1 VYMAEEK
8 KPGEVEQTSP
18 ELNDNQINE
27 DAASATQSEEI
38 TAESQSEE
46 IAAEPNGA
54 DNGAEPHG
62 VFIKQ
67 EKTDKPHWYVIHTY
81 SGYENKVKVNLDKA
95 VINRGFEDVILE
107 VKVPMDETIEVK
119 NGKKKHV
126 MKKMYPGYVMV
137 KMILDDETW
146 YVVRNTR
153 GVTGFVGPGSKPIPL
168 TDKEVRTMGIED
180 VQIKLDI
187 EVGENVMV
195 VSGPLESF
203 IGVVK
208 EVHPEKQKVKV
219 IVSMFGRDTVVD
231 LDFVQ
236 IKRL

>member
-1 VYMAEEK
+1 MSDEIKTDETLEPSEEKTENMPEEEILEDEAQPGAEETAD
-8 KPGEVEQTSP
+8 GESDEQKS
-18 ELNDNQINE
+18 
-27 DAASATQSEEI
+27 S
-38 TAESQSEE
+38 
-46 IAAEPNGA
+46 
-54 DNGAEPHG
+54 EPHG

-67 EKTDKPHWYVIHTY
+67 ERTDTPRWYVIHTY
-81 SGYENKVKVNLDKA
+81 SGYENKVKMNLDKA
-95 VINRGFEDVILE
+95 VQNRGFEDVILE

-195 VSGPLESF
+195 TSGPLESF
-203 IGVVK
+203 IGVIK

-219 IVSMFGRDTVVD
+219 VVSMFGRDTVVD

-236 IKRL
+236 IKRI

>member
-1 VYMAEEK
+1 MSEEK
-8 KPGEVEQTSP
+8 KLGDIIDAPE
-18 ELNDNQINE
+18 ELNGTTEQQQE
-27 DAASATQSEEI
+27 Q
-38 TAESQSEE
+38 
-46 IAAEPNGA
+46 AEPKKS
-54 DNGAEPHG
+54 EH

-67 EKTDKPHWYVIHTY
+67 EKTDRPYWYVIHTY
-81 SGYENKVKVNLDKA
+81 SGYENKVKVNLEKA
-95 VINRGFEDVILE
+95 ILNRGFEDVILE
-107 VKVPMDETIEVK
+107 VKVPMEETIEVK

-168 TDKEVRTMGIED
+168 TDKEVRAMGVED
-180 VQIKLDI
+180 IQIKLDV

-195 VSGPLESF
+195 TSGPLESF
-203 IGVVK
+203 IGVIK

-219 IVSMFGRDTVVD
+219 VVSMFGRDTLVD

-236 IKRL
+236 IKRI

>member
-1 VYMAEEK
+1 MSEDIKTDEAMPESEENTTEETK
-8 KPGEVEQTSP
+8 KP
-18 ELNDNQINE
+18 
-27 DAASATQSEEI
+27 
-38 TAESQSEE
+38 
-46 IAAEPNGA
+46 EPQ
-54 DNGAEPHG
+54 G

-67 EKTDKPHWYVIHTY
+67 EKTDKPYWYVIHTY
-81 SGYENKVKVNLDKA
+81 SGYENKVKVNLEKA
-95 VINRGFEDVILE
+95 IQNRGFEDVILE
-107 VKVPMDETIEVK
+107 VKVPMEETIEVK

-126 MKKMYPGYVMV
+126 QKKMYPGYVMV

-168 TDKEVRTMGIED
+168 TDKEVRAMGVED
-180 VQIKLDI
+180 VQIKLDV

-195 VSGPLESF
+195 TSGPLESF
-203 IGVVK
+203 VGVIK

-219 IVSMFGRDTVVD
+219 VVSMFGRDTLVD

-236 IKRL
+236 IKRI

>member
-1 VYMAEEK
+1 MSEEK
-8 KPGEVEQTSP
+8 KTGDVVESP
-18 ELNDNQINE
+18 EVVENQIE
-27 DAASATQSEEI
+27 GTEETEEKRPSE
-38 TAESQSEE
+38 T
-46 IAAEPNGA
+46 
-54 DNGAEPHG
+54 HG

-67 EKTDKPHWYVIHTY
+67 EKTDTPRWYVIHTY
-81 SGYENKVKVNLDKA
+81 SGYENKVKVNLEKA
-95 VINRGFEDVILE
+95 IINRGFEDVILE

-187 EVGENVMV
+187 EIGDNVMV
-195 VSGPLESF
+195 TSGPLESF
-203 IGVVK
+203 IGVIK
-208 EVHPEKQKVKV
+208 EVQPEKQKVKV
-219 IVSMFGRDTVVD
+219 VVSMFGRDTIVD

>member
-1 VYMAEEK
+1 MSEEIK
-8 KPGEVEQTSP
+8 TDELLESSVEQT
-18 ELNDNQINE
+18 ENQTNEQEDNK
-27 DAASATQSEEI
+27 SS
-38 TAESQSEE
+38 
-46 IAAEPNGA
+46 
-54 DNGAEPHG
+54 EPHG

-67 EKTDKPHWYVIHTY
+67 EKTDTPRWYVIHTY
-81 SGYENKVKVNLDKA
+81 SGYENKVMMNLEKA
-95 VINRGFEDVILE
+95 IVNRGFEDVILE

-187 EVGENVMV
+187 EIGENVMV
-195 VSGPLESF
+195 TSGPLESF
-203 IGVVK
+203 IGVIK

-236 IKRL
+236 IKRI

>member
-1 VYMAEEK
+1 MSDEVNFGEITDSPEAKTEETK
-8 KPGEVEQTSP
+8 KP
-18 ELNDNQINE
+18 ELQ
-27 DAASATQSEEI
+27 
-38 TAESQSEE
+38 
-46 IAAEPNGA
+46 
-54 DNGAEPHG
+54 G

-67 EKTDKPHWYVIHTY
+67 EKTDKPYWYVIHTY
-81 SGYENKVKVNLDKA
+81 SGYENKVKVNLEKA
-95 VINRGFEDVILE
+95 IHNRGFEDIILE
-107 VKVPMDETIEVK
+107 VKVPMEESIEVK

-168 TDKEVRTMGIED
+168 TDKEVRAMGVENIP
-180 VQIKLDI
+180 IKLNV

-195 VSGPLESF
+195 TSGPLESF
-203 IGVVK
+203 VGVIK
-208 EVHPEKQKVKV
+208 EVNPEKQKVKV
-219 IVSMFGRDTVVD
+219 VVSMFGRDTLVD

-236 IKRL
+236 IKRI